1 MSNTNTQFSIAVHI
15 LVGIAKYGK
24 VNSNELAESVN
35 ANPIF
40 IKRILAK
47 LSSSGLVSS
56 SSGRN
61 GGSVLARQAENIT
74 LLDVYKAVEAPK
86 AFMVHSYP
94 KNMSCKISAHIQNAM
109 GEVLDDVQ
117 TVLEEKLKSTSIKN
131 MLEKVMKKK

>member
-1 MSNTNTQFSIAVHI
+1 MLI
-15 LVGIAKYGK
+15 GMAKYGK
-24 VNSNELAESVN
+24 VNSSELAESVN

-61 GGSVLARQAENIT
+61 GGSVLARQAEDIT
-74 LLDVYKAVEAPK
+74 LLDIYKAVEAPK
-86 AFMVHSYP
+86 AFMVHNYP
-94 KNMSCKISAHIQNAM
+94 KNMSCKISTHIQSTM

-117 TVLEEKLKSTSIKN
+117 TVLEEKLKSKSVYG
-131 MLEKVMKKK
+131 MLEKIAKER

>member
-1 MSNTNTQFSIAVHI
+1 MSNSNTQFSIAVHI

-24 VNSNELAESVN
+24 VNSSELALSVN

-74 LLDVYKAVEAPK
+74 LLDVYKAVQAPK

-94 KNMSCKISAHIQNAM
+94 RNMSCKISTHIQYAM

-117 TVLEEKLKSTSIKN
+117 SVLEEKLKSKSVHDL
-131 MLEKVMKKK
+131 LEKVAKER

>member
-1 MSNTNTQFSIAVHI
+1 MSNSNTQFSIAVHV

-61 GGSVLARQAENIT
+61 GGSVLARHAEKIT

-94 KNMSCKISAHIQNAM
+94 KNMSCKISTHIQSAM
-109 GEVLDDVQ
+109 GDVLDDVQ
-117 TVLEEKLKSTSIKN
+117 IALEERLKSTSVYD
-131 MLEKVMKKK
+131 MLEKVAIEQ